1 MGGRARCKHGDGR
14 HSEPRVTPETR
25 FSSQASA
32 AAAEHH
38 QLRSRGA
45 HAHASCPPYPVGIS
59 DLERPL
65 SGDLT
70 ALAARDQYLAENG
83 FTTASYDAKG
93 SKVTVFG
100 VDF

>member
-14 HSEPRVTPETR
+14 HSEPRVTRETRFSSHPSLPFTPETR
-25 FSSQASA
+25 LSSQASA

-45 HAHASCPPYPVGIS
+45 HAHASCPPYPVGMS

-83 FTTASYDAKG
+83 FTTASY
-93 SKVTVFG
+93 
-100 VDF
+100 